1 MNFIEL
7 YAVARDIDKHIE
19 RVSPS
24 HPSKRHLDAWA
35 DAELSNLDEAHGALD
50 HAQAA
55 LQSCVE
61 PDGPSQIVGTV
72 AIAAWLVT
80 HGAIERE
87 TERGDMFLEA
97 AKQSL
102 ESITPT
108 RYAW

>member
-1 MNFIEL
+1 MNFTEI
-7 YAVARDIDKHIE
+7 YAVARDIDKQID

-24 HPSKRHLDAWA
+24 HPSKRHLDAWSN
-35 DAELSNLDEAHGALD
+35 AELSNPAEASCALG

-61 PDGPSQIVGTV
+61 LDEPTQVAGTV
-72 AIAAWLVT
+72 AMAAWLVT

-87 TERGDMFLEA
+87 TIPQDMFLEA
-97 AKQSL
+97 AKQSI